1 MPSLP
6 RTLATAAALVLVAW
20 GAVAATL
27 DAAGERRPPAR
38 DGARYAAVVVAGCRV
53 LPDGAASSC
62 LRLRTEAAVA
72 LWQQGVADTL
82 VLTGGVGTYPPSE
95 AEAAARIARALGVPE
110 HALVLEDRST
120 STEENAH
127 FAALELGTDARVL
140 VVTDAWH
147 THRVRRVF
155 DRHFAGADAVGVD
168 GPLDRRARGAMREV
182 LAVVYY
188 GLRGR
193 L

>member
-1 MPSLP
+1 MPSMT
-6 RTLATAAALVLVAW
+6 RTLATLVALGLAAW
-20 GAVAATL
+20 TGVAATL
-27 DAAGERRPPAR
+27 DALGDRSPP
-38 DGARYAAVVVAGCRV
+38 DDDYAAVVVAGCRV
-53 LPDGAASSC
+53 LPDGEASEC

-72 LWQQGVADTL
+72 LWRSGRADTL
-82 VLTGGVGTYPPSE
+82 VLTGGLGAYPPTE
-95 AEAAARIARALGVPE
+95 AEAAARIARDLGVPDG
-110 HALVLEDRST
+110 ALVLEDRST
-120 STEENAH
+120 STEENAR
-127 FAALELGTDARVL
+127 FAALKLGTDARVL

-168 GPLDRRARGAMREV
+168 GPLDRRTRGAMREV
-182 LAVVYY
+182 LALVYY